1 MFFPPTTAVEV
12 FSLFCYTKRLQKFRF
27 CIGNLMCVQPAF
39 QGKYIHPINNLQT
52 SLRLKT
58 VKYEG
63 SAASFLHTSWLP
75 PAMLSRLPSPT
86 WNLQLWLLLAEP
98 NADTNA
104 DSYSEPLC
112 LPGAWATTPHQHSP
126 TTAGAS
132 HLSSPPQPPGRSD
145 SRF

>member
-12 FSLFCYTKRLQKFRF
+12 FSLFCYTKRLQKFRL
-27 CIGNLMCVQPAF
+27 CIGNLMFVQPAF

-75 PAMLSRLPSPT
+75 PAILSRLPSPT

-98 NADTNA
+98 NADTNTVT
-104 DSYSEPLC
+104 LC
-112 LPGAWATTPHQHSP
+112 LPRAWATTSPAQPHHSWGFSP
-126 TTAGAS
+126 E
-132 HLSSPPQPPGRSD
+132 LSSTT
-145 SRF
+145 SRQKWQQVLAAT